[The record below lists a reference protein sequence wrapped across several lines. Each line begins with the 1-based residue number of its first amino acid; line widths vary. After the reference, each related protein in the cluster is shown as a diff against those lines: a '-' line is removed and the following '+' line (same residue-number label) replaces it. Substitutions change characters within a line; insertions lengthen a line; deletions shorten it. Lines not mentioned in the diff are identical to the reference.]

1 MFALFSYIHHAHKFD
16 LYPRKWTFIGYLY
29 EWKAFRS
36 YDLENDVVFTNRDVQ
51 FQECIFSFQN
61 RSLIP
66 KQDFLTPLPIHDSP
80 P

>member
-1 MFALFSYIHHAHKFD
+1 MPTSLIYIPVNELLLDTCMNGRLFVHTI
-16 LYPRKWTFIGYLY
+16 
-29 EWKAFRS
+29 WKMMSF
-36 YDLENDVVFTNRDVQ
+36 LRDVQ

-61 RSLIP
+61 ESLIP